1 MDWMD
6 SRESVRVTTMAG
18 HLALAASKQYV
29 GATMM
34 ASAAAA
40 AAADVAI
47 LKETNDFTRLSGMN
61 EPERKT

>member
-29 GATMM
+29 GAAMM
-34 ASAAAA
+34 ASAAA

>member
-40 AAADVAI
+40 AAAVAI

>member
-29 GATMM
+29 GAAMM
-34 ASAAAA
+34 AASAAAA
-40 AAADVAI
+40 AVAI

>member
-1 MDWMD
+1 MD

-29 GATMM
+29 GAAMM

-40 AAADVAI
+40 AVAI
-47 LKETNDFTRLSGMN
+47 LKETNDFTRLSGMD

>member
-40 AAADVAI
+40 AADVAI

-61 EPERKT
+61 EPERKI

>member
-29 GATMM
+29 GAAMM

-40 AAADVAI
+40 VAI